1 VKELWIEIPEELAT
15 TPKKELLT
23 AASKTADLLVA
34 SSKDFTLVKA
44 FNRPVA
50 GTSNGVD
57 IRIVEF
63 KDPKD
68 ILLAKTV
75 SEEIAARITIRSGED
90 EAKVI
95 EAANLGA
102 RYTILRC
109 PNWKTIPLENIIANT
124 KKRSKIIMEVS
135 NPEEAKLAIE
145 TLQLGA
151 DGVFFKTSS
160 IEDVLAVGK
169 IVKKSPTRIELTEAE
184 VVSTKPLGTGAR
196 VCVDT
201 CELMRPKEGILV
213 GSQSSGLFLVESE
226 TIENPHVEPRPFR
239 VNAGAVASYMLT
251 SSERTRYLSELKA
264 GDEVMIVD
272 SEGNTRTTNVCRVKI
287 EWRPMILIEA
297 TSQGRKFKSIL
308 QNAETVRLVTTDASK
323 SITEIK
329 PGDKVLMRTEMGG
342 RHFGTK
348 VDEESVIER

>member
-1 VKELWIEIPEELAT
+1 MKELWIEIPEELAT

-44 FNRPVA
+44 FNRPVG

-68 ILLAKTV
+68 ILSVKTA

-90 EAKVI
+90 ESKVI

-135 NPEEAKLAIE
+135 NPEKAKLAIE

-151 DGVFFKTSS
+151 DGVFFKTSN

-169 IVKKSPTRIELTEAE
+169 IVKKSPTRIELIEAE
-184 VVSTKPLGTGAR
+184 VVSTRQLGTGAR

-201 CELMRPKEGILV
+201 CELMHPKEGILV

-226 TIENPHVEPRPFR
+226 TTENPHVEPRPFR
-239 VNAGAVASYMLT
+239 VNAGAVASYVLT